1 MYCSA
6 WPVLFIKTLKLTFA
20 QLTMLD
26 HVNEHEATLINN
38 TKSASWLVEGKQS

>member
-26 HVNEHEATLINN
+26 HVNEATLINN
-38 TKSASWLVEGKQS
+38 TKPASWLVEGKQS